1 MTMRMPWRTTLATV
15 VVLLGL
21 AGPAGAA
28 DPVARADGETPDTRV
43 ELQELKRGSDGTL
56 MLRMAL
62 VNDSDKSLNIACEL
76 RESGSESCG
85 SISGVHLLD
94 GAGKKKYLVLRDA
107 GGTCVCSRG
116 LKVVPAKSRINVWA
130 KFPAPPADVQKVS
143 VVVPTFI
150 PMDDV
155 PLR

>member
-1 MTMRMPWRTTLATV
+1 MGMTWRTTLV
-15 VVLLGL
+15 IGLVLAWL

-28 DPVARADGETPDTRV
+28 DPVAKAEGETPDTRV

-56 MLRMAL
+56 MLRMTL
-62 VNDSDKSLNIACEL
+62 VNDSDKKLDIACSL

-116 LKVVPAKSRINVWA
+116 LRAVQAKSRINVWA